1 MFGLAYIVD
10 KVFIQTSSLACEV
23 YVEVSPLRSLF
34 TIVCCQGHAEQGQ
47 SDPEW
52 SGITLEWSGITL
64 EWKGFDNKSGG
75 TTLVS
80 AYVLCLDL
88 LSHVWLWISGGQ
100 NCCQEIRRGMVYRL
114 IRVKMD
120 IKDINDF
127 NL

>member
-10 KVFIQTSSLACEV
+10 KVFIQASSLACEV
-23 YVEVSPLRSLF
+23 YVEVSLLRFLF

-47 SDPEW
+47 SDP
-52 SGITLEWSGITL
+52 EWSGITL